1 MESKTLIDKQS
12 DRPFTEFPSYTIPC
26 LGNWF
31 SYGGGG
37 GGGNGHMWILTSAIG

>member
-31 SYGGGG
+31 SYGEGGG
-37 GGGNGHMWILTSAIG
+37 GMGICGYLQVL